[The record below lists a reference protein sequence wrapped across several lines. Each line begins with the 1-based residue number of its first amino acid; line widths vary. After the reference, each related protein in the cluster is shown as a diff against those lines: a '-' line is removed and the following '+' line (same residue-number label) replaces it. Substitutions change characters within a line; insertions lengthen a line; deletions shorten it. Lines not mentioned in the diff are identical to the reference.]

1 MRGARMRRAFYAAMI
16 ISFARKLLRKT
27 LAPAGISRV
36 ESRHGDTPRE
46 CAMFL
51 YRGSTFNYRIGGK
64 FMVGGRTSWD
74 VNDRLCARYEHRAM
88 ALGYHIGFY
97 STRKDDVV
105 LGYPDDI
112 TSPKMMNFLNEAFD
126 FVLKIVPKDCKR
138 SF

>member
-1 MRGARMRRAFYAAMI
+1 MRRAFYAAMI

-36 ESRHGDTPRE
+36 DSRHGDIPRG

-51 YRGSTFNYRIGGK
+51 YKVSTINYRIGCE

-74 VNDRLCARYEHRAM
+74 VNDRLCSRYGHRART
-88 ALGYHIGFY
+88 LGYHIGFY

-105 LGYPDDI
+105 RGYPDDI
-112 TSPKMMNFLNEAFD
+112 ISPKMMNFLNEAYD
-126 FVLKIVPKDCKR
+126 YVLKILPKDCKR
-138 SF
+138 KF